1 MAIRK
6 GRALITILSVLML
19 ASGALAGVF
28 AGTPPAASAQ
38 VLKLGAY
45 TVREVPAGA
54 ARHAQ
59 DAPDLPL
66 VTICLTESSS
76 YCVDVKSNDNV
87 SGEPVWVWDNGA
99 DDQWYVWGES
109 CVGIAGA
116 CYTACPVGVASCYE
130 FENAENPSL
139 CWAIGPNEEGQ
150 LRACETGNGGAGEA
164 TFYQIGDHFRNV
176 GWLLDG
182 DQVAVHGPLYNGD
195 IIGVAPYGESGDW
208 YQWSFS

>member
-6 GRALITILSVLML
+6 GRALIAILSVLML
-19 ASGALAGVF
+19 ASGTLAGVF
-28 AGTPPAASAQ
+28 AGTTPAASAQ

-59 DAPDLPL
+59 DGRDLPL

-76 YCVDVKSNDNV
+76 YCVDVKSNDNK
-87 SGEPVWVWDNGA
+87 STEPVWVWDNGA
-99 DDQWYVWGES
+99 DDQWYVWGEG
-109 CVGIAGA
+109 CVGDQ
-116 CYTACPVGVASCYE
+116 CDSACPEGVSSCYE
-130 FENAENPSL
+130 FEDAENPSL

-150 LRACETGNGGAGEA
+150 LLGCETAYGGTGEA
-164 TFYQIGDHFRNV
+164 TFYQIGDHFKNV

-182 DQVAVHGPLYNGD
+182 DEVTVQGPLYNGD
-195 IIGVAPYGESGDW
+195 IITVAPYGESGDW